1 MLRFC
6 RSIALPFLAFA
17 FLAGTHSAGAA
28 DKLRVAKPEA
38 TGFAFALLDVGVAEG
53 IFAKNGLEI
62 ESLDLAGAGKSHQA
76 LVAGSV
82 DIELGSGVE
91 MLFITKGSPTKGIAV
106 LAGPPLSMA
115 IIVRADNDI
124 TKVADLKGKMI
135 GVTTAGSLTDWLAR
149 KLGESQGWGPDGVK
163 PTTIGNMD
171 AQVAA
176 LISKNVDAVVG
187 PTERGYPMEAAG
199 RGKVLV
205 TFGQTVPDFI
215 IHMIL
220 ASDSFMASHPDQVRR
235 FLKAWF
241 ETVAYVKTHKAETI
255 RDSAE
260 ATRMPPDIASK
271 VYDEQMPM
279 FSTTGRFDPKAVA
292 VIKASLIEMG
302 QVTSVADDSKLFTE
316 KFLP

>member
-1 MLRFC
+1 MRTKIFWL
-6 RSIALPFLAFA
+6 ALAL
-17 FLAGTHSAGAA
+17 LVAA
-28 DKLRVAKPEA
+28 APAHALDKLRVGKPEA
-38 TGFAFALLDVGVAEG
+38 TGFAFALLDVGVAAG
-53 IFAKNGLEI
+53 IFQKYGLEI

-91 MLFITKGSPTKGIAV
+91 FIFIAKGSPTKGIAAM
-106 LAGPPLSMA
+106 AGPPLSMA
-115 IIVRADNDI
+115 IIVRADGDI

-149 KLGESQGWGPDGVK
+149 QLAVSQGWGPDGVK
-163 PTTIGNMD
+163 PTSVGNMD
-171 AQVAA
+171 AQTAA
-176 LISKNVDAVVG
+176 LMSKNVDAVVG

-205 TFGQTVPDFI
+205 TFGQAVPNFI

-220 ASDSFMASHPDQVRR
+220 ATDATLKNDPDKVRR

-255 RDSAE
+255 KYSAE
-260 ATRMPPDIASK
+260 ATRMSPEIASK

-292 VIKASLIEMG
+292 VIKQSLLDMG
-302 QVTSVADDSKLFTE
+302 AVTTLPDDSKLYTE
-316 KFLP
+316 EFLP

>member
-1 MLRFC
+1 MRANVMRL
-6 RSIALPFLAFA
+6 FLAVLLLTPGA
-17 FLAGTHSAGAA
+17 AGAA
-28 DKLRVAKPEA
+28 EKLRVAKPEA
-38 TGFAFALLDVGVAEG
+38 TTFAFALLDVGMAAG

-62 ESLDLAGAGKSHQA
+62 ESFDLAGAGKSHQA

-91 MLFITKGSPTKGIAV
+91 FIFIAKGSPTKGIAAM
-106 LAGPPLSMA
+106 AGPPLSMS
-115 IIVRADNDI
+115 IIVRADGDI
-124 TKVADLKGKMI
+124 TKVADLKGKRI
-135 GVTTAGSLTDWLAR
+135 GVTTVGSLTDWLAR
-149 KLGESQGWGPDGVK
+149 QLAVSQGWGPNGVL
-163 PTTIGNMD
+163 PTSVGNMD
-171 AQVAA
+171 GQTAA
-176 LISKNVDAVVG
+176 LMAKNVDAVVG

-205 TFGQTVPDFI
+205 TFGKAVPDFI

-220 ASDSFMASHPDQVRR
+220 ATDATLKNDPDKVRR

-255 RDSAE
+255 KYSAE

-292 VIKASLIEMG
+292 VIKQSLIDMG
-302 QVTSVADDSKLFTE
+302 AVTTVPDDSKLYTE
-316 KFLP
+316 EFLP

>member
-1 MLRFC
+1 MLLMRTK
-6 RSIALPFLAFA
+6 IMWLALALLLA
-17 FLAGTHSAGAA
+17 AA
-28 DKLRVAKPEA
+28 PAHALDKMRVGKPEA
-38 TGFAFALLDVGVAEG
+38 TGFAFALLDVGMAAG

-62 ESLDLAGAGKSHQA
+62 ESFDLAGAGKSHQA

-91 MLFITKGSPTKGIAV
+91 FIFIAKGSPTKGIAAM
-106 LAGPPLSMA
+106 AGPPLSMS
-115 IIVRADNDI
+115 IIVRADGDI
-124 TKVADLKGKMI
+124 TKVADSKGKRI
-135 GVTTAGSLTDWLAR
+135 GVTTVGSLTDWLAR
-149 KLGESQGWGPDGVK
+149 QLAVSQGWGPNGVL
-163 PTTIGNMD
+163 PTSVGNMD
-171 AQVAA
+171 GQTAA
-176 LISKNVDAVVG
+176 LMAKNVDAVVG

-205 TFGQTVPDFI
+205 TFGKAVPDFI

-220 ASDSFMASHPDQVRR
+220 ATDATLKNDPDKVRR

-241 ETVAYVKTHKAETI
+241 ETVAYVETYKAETI
-255 RDSAE
+255 KYSAE

-292 VIKASLIEMG
+292 VIKQSLIDMG
-302 QVTSVADDSKLFTE
+302 AVTTVPDDSKLYTE
-316 KFLP
+316 EFLP